1 MAHAEHFAHRDDF
14 AVGCYASYHSMDGL
28 FVVTRIKEN
37 FNQSWTALCDA
48 NQMKSEEEAAAA
60 ATLLQEIRRRN
71 FNAILQP
78 GAMRW
83 FNHCTVY
90 FSVGVDCLVS
100 HLKHTV
106 SLCLCVYALLNST
119 EFTWIEPNQTKPN
132 RISSCIPTRYTTKPI
147 HKYSVAIFSFHQF
160 ITDRAVIWMEL
171 FRSSW

>member
-1 MAHAEHFAHRDDF
+1 MCDCVENQNRCDSPPECAPSGMMTATQRLTLKHTMMMMISSACTIQYKHKHTVAHAEHFAHRDDF

-48 NQMKSEEEAAAA
+48 NQMKSEEEAAA
-60 ATLLQEIRRRN
+60 TLLQEIRRRN

-106 SLCLCVYALLNST
+106 SLCLCLCVYALLNST
-119 EFTWIEPNQTKPN
+119 EFT
-132 RISSCIPTRYTTKPI
+132 
-147 HKYSVAIFSFHQF
+147 
-160 ITDRAVIWMEL
+160 
-171 FRSSW
+171 